1 MLGRLEGGGWPL
13 DLVDEILVFGSYAR
27 GALNPSDVDMVV
39 EHRRDDRLTS
49 EFLHSLSYGGDPSAS
64 MKRALKGRSR
74 GLQIHFG
81 ERESLEAEGFELTLL
96 WTRGEPV
103 DAARARLAAITP
115 DPEAGRAPRD
125 HMIEAFDG
133 IDRRVPRPVRITHRP
148 GRPQGRHH
156 LPTSA
161 PRRPTRPSRSPHPL
175 ERHQPATPRRSS
187 RPRSSRSRLPPPRLR
202 LPARGTGHRQPLQR
216 HHMAD
221 WRRIRLEPLPRHLPP
236 PAGGHRLVRGRPPHT
251 NPAPAHPP
259 HHRPGPLRPASP
271 VTQHPCRGSFRAA
284 RRTWTGVCQ
293 GDGGGGGAR

>member
-1 MLGRLEGGGWPL
+1 MKRERATTLLNDMLDRLEEGGWPL

-27 GALNPSDVDMVV
+27 GALSPSDVDLVV

-81 ERESLEAEGFELTLL
+81 ERKSLEAEGFELTLL

-103 DAARARLAAITP
+103 DAARTRLAAITP

-133 IDRRVPRPVRITHRP
+133 IDRWVPRPVRIDLTDLVDRKAATIRQLQLPDAEPAHPAALEALTRWSETSP
-148 GRPQGRHH
+148 LRRAAAAILAH
-156 LPTSA
+156 LEATS
-161 PRRPTRPSRSPHPL
+161 
-175 ERHQPATPRRSS
+175 
-187 RPRSSRSRLPPPRLR
+187 PPPRLR

-216 HHMAD
+216 HHLAD
-221 WRRIRLEPLPRHLPP
+221 RHRIRLEPPPQHLPP
-236 PAGGHRLVRGRPPHT
+236 SAGGHRLVRNRPPHPD
-251 NPAPAHPP
+251 PAPAHPP
-259 HHRPGPLRPASP
+259 HHRPGPLRPPRP
-271 VTQHPCRGSFRAA
+271 VTDCPCPG
-284 RRTWTGVCQ
+284 
-293 GDGGGGGAR
+293 

>member
-1 MLGRLEGGGWPL
+1 MKRERATTLLRDMLDRLEGGGWPL

-27 GALNPSDVDMVV
+27 GALNPSDVDLVV

-81 ERESLEAEGFELTLL
+81 ERKSLEAEGFELTLL

-133 IDRRVPRPVRITHRP
+133 IDRWVPRPVRIDLTDLVDRKAATIRQLQLPDTEPAHPAALEALTRWSETSPLRRAAAAVLAHLEATSRPLDSVYLHGEPVVGSRYSDTTWQTAVGFGWSHHRSIP
-148 GRPQGRHH
+148 RH
-156 LPTSA
+156 LQEGTDWFEVV
-161 PRRPTRPSRSPHPL
+161 RPTR
-175 ERHQPATPRRSS
+175 T
-187 RPRSSRSRLPPPRLR
+187 
-202 LPARGTGHRQPLQR
+202 QPLHTLHITVQDR
-216 HHMAD
+216 SA
-221 WRRIRLEPLPRHLPP
+221 LPDL
-236 PAGGHRLVRGRPPHT
+236 
-251 NPAPAHPP
+251 
-259 HHRPGPLRPASP
+259 
-271 VTQHPCRGSFRAA
+271 
-284 RRTWTGVCQ
+284 
-293 GDGGGGGAR
+293 